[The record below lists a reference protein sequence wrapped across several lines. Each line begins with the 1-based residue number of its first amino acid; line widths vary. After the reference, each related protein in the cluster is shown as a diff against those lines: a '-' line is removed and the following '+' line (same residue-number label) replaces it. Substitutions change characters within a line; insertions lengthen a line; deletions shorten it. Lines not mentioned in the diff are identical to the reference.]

1 MRLSR
6 AWLVQRLPGS
16 GYSLDAGRSWTALD
30 RTPVNTVGFA
40 SPATGW
46 AIGPKGLLMNYT
58 GPAVTR

>member
-6 AWLVQRLPGS
+6 AGLVQSLPGS
-16 GYSLDAGRSWTALD
+16 GYSPDADRSWTALD

-40 SPATGW
+40 SPATAW
-46 AIGPKGLLMNYT
+46 AVGPKGLLMKVT